1 MESLHYLLMKSHSI
15 LNRRIVAEASRA
27 GLTSGQPKIL
37 EYLWRYGENNQKAI
51 AKYCEIEQATA
62 GTVLTGMENA
72 GLIARE
78 RRDGNRRSLYVSLT
92 EQGKKAAEQMEQI
105 FREQEEQACIQ
116 MDQEEIRQLR
126 DLLDKFCQSLQN
138 SKEAD
143 PCEI

>member
-62 GTVLTGMENA
+62 GTILTGMENA